1 METGGF
7 TVTCWAERVKKVS
20 TTSDFQLAQLTWLWW
35 DSFWGFATKTLS
47 LRKEERREFPGQ
59 FQSSL
64 KCSCSAREGG
74 GWGGGSPPRAVTL
87 FSSLSARHPKDRDA
101 GPGHWGL
108 LSRVMRWDSYLFF
121 STYCM
126 NFVRGRNAINLDLDW
141 LRRNKISKKLLFAKW
156 ELLNKVSW
164 LELREYFLM
173 E

>member
-20 TTSDFQLAQLTWLWW
+20 TTSDFQLAQLTWLWC

-47 LRKEERREFPGQ
+47 LLKGGTAGVSWTVPELTQVAHAPPG
-59 FQSSL
+59 
-64 KCSCSAREGG
+64 EGG
-74 GWGGGSPPRAVTL
+74 SSPRAVTL

-108 LSRVMRWDSYLFF
+108 LSCVMCWDSYLFF
-121 STYCM
+121 STYWM
-126 NFVRGRNAINLDLDW
+126 NFVRGRNVINLDLDW

-164 LELREYFLM
+164 LEMREYFLM